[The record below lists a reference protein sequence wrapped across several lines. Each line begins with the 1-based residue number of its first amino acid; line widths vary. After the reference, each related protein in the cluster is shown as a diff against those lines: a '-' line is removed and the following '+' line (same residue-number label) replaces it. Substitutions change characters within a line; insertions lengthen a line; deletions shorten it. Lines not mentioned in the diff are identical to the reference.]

1 MARQTHLDYLASV
14 SLFSACS
21 KRELQAVAKRTD
33 EVTIPAGRT
42 LCEQG
47 TVGREAYVIMSGTAE
62 VRRNKKKVA
71 DIGPGTCVGEL
82 ALLDHKPRTASIIAT
97 SDLKVLVIGVRE
109 FAAIVD
115 EVPPIMHK
123 LMKSMAS
130 KIRELDTQAYG

>member
-1 MARQTHLDYLASV
+1 MARQTHLDHLASV

-21 KRELQAVAKRTD
+21 KKELQAVAKRSD

-47 TVGREAYVIMSGTAE
+47 AVGREAYVIMSGTAE

-71 DIGPGTCVGEL
+71 EIGAGTCVGEL
-82 ALLDHKPRTASIIAT
+82 ALLDHQPRTASVIAST
-97 SDLKVLVIGVRE
+97 DLTVLVIGVRE